1 MNKEYQKVV
10 KLTISSTTTLDDNN
24 NYNNNNDKNKMI
36 IMINVYYNYLLL
48 NDSESDLCGPGSLD
62 HVGELPLPVEHLL
75 PCHQDITVPGVNGR
89 RLWFNQSALT
99 KSSTFHLKIKS
110 NQIKSNQ
117 NQINSNRGRPKTTL
131 QSNLQRTKIRFL

>member
-1 MNKEYQKVV
+1 MMMIIIIPITMMKRI
-10 KLTISSTTTLDDNN
+10 TMI
-24 NYNNNNDKNKMI
+24 NKMI
-36 IMINVYYNYLLL
+36 IIINVYYNYLLL

-110 NQIKSNQ
+110 NQIKSGT
-117 NQINSNRGRPKTTL
+117 S
-131 QSNLQRTKIRFL
+131 

>member
-117 NQINSNRGRPKTTL
+117 IKSNQIKSKSN
-131 QSNLQRTKIRFL
+131 